1 MNKKL
6 ERAYYDLLQV
16 KKDADEGEIK
26 KAYKKA
32 SLKAH
37 PDKGGTDE
45 LFQMVNEAWKVL
57 GDVGARAEYDRDLK
71 KYNIKDGL
79 GGKTGDAKKF
89 DK

>member
-6 ERAYYDLLQV
+6 ERAYYDILQV
-16 KKDADEGEIK
+16 RKDADTGEIK

-45 LFQMVNEAWKVL
+45 LFKMVNEAWKVL
-57 GDVGARAEYDRDLK
+57 GDAVARADYDKDLK
-71 KYNIKDGL
+71 KYNIKDGQ
-79 GGKTGDAKKF
+79 GGKTGDAAKF
-89 DK
+89 E